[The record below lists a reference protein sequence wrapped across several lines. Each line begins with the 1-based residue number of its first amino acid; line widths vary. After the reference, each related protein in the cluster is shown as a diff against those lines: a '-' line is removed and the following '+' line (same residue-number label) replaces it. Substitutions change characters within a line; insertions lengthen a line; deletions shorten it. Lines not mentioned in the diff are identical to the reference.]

1 MDAIPSLKKPRGKAW
16 RLLKACG
23 VVAFA
28 FAAMGLLVAL
38 ALNLS
43 FLNPVAQIMKGFSLT
58 DIYYHVLQEYGTADT
73 SRVVTIVDMT
83 DLTDRGRIA
92 DVLGEIDSLHPKGIG
107 VDIVFE
113 GWKPDTLGD
122 MRMMEVA
129 DGCNS
134 VVFSYRLRDYV
145 NDSIGYAEETHS
157 FFADVVPIKEGFT
170 NYERSLYGGIKR
182 TANLALRSGGVERH
196 SFVYELA
203 QIYTDGHLKHG
214 LQDLNINFR
223 TTVFRVIPAD
233 SVRLYADYIHDHIVL
248 YGAYREMNDMHYTPL
263 GEIPG
268 IELLAY
274 SIQTLLEQTEVHHPS
289 LLVTIVMSFLV
300 VLITYIWRSKYL
312 QWAKSRKSGWVSY
325 FLTTTFLVG
334 LLMFI
339 WTAVLVGV
347 AFLIFCLTG
356 VSLNLG
362 WALGAIPFL
371 GGAKEFFSL
380 TARSSL
386 GK

>member
-43 FLNPVAQIMKGFSLT
+43 FLNPVAQTMKGFSLT

-134 VVFSYRLRDYV
+134 VIFSYRLRDYV

-157 FFADVVPIKEGFT
+157 FFADVVPVKEGF
-170 NYERSLYGGIKR
+170 
-182 TANLALRSGGVERH
+182 VE
-196 SFVYELA
+196 Y
-203 QIYTDGHLKHG
+203 
-214 LQDLNINFR
+214 
-223 TTVFRVIPAD
+223 
-233 SVRLYADYIHDHIVL
+233 
-248 YGAYREMNDMHYTPL
+248 
-263 GEIPG
+263 
-268 IELLAY
+268 
-274 SIQTLLEQTEVHHPS
+274 
-289 LLVTIVMSFLV
+289 
-300 VLITYIWRSKYL
+300 
-312 QWAKSRKSGWVSY
+312 
-325 FLTTTFLVG
+325 
-334 LLMFI
+334 
-339 WTAVLVGV
+339 
-347 AFLIFCLTG
+347 
-356 VSLNLG
+356 
-362 WALGAIPFL
+362 
-371 GGAKEFFSL
+371 
-380 TARSSL
+380 
-386 GK
+386 